1 MITPSLPVNGALAGS
16 RVLLVEDEAII
27 SIFFAEV
34 LREFGCHIVGPAASV
49 SKAIGFA
56 TTEALD
62 GALLDV
68 NVNGETVYAVAQIL
82 ADRGIP
88 FAFVTGYGGWISE
101 TFRGRPTLEKPVDE
115 DKLRGML
122 TAMMSKAA

>member
-1 MITPSLPVNGALAGS
+1 MIGQPESAMPPGS

-27 SIFFAEV
+27 SMFFAEL
-34 LREFGCHIVGPAASV
+34 LREFVCHVVGPAASV

-62 GALLDV
+62 GAILDV

-88 FAFVTGYGGWISE
+88 FAFVTGFGGWISE
-101 TFRGRPTLEKPVDE
+101 TFRGRPTLQKPVDE